1 MTRNVRIQVSDET
14 YARLHEVSKE
24 EGFPGI
30 SSYLLHLAGAKSS
43 MSTTVLYARK
53 IVADALSRANLL
65 DIKKE
70 FLLHELFLPSEW
82 QLFPHA
88 VRIRA
93 GALFLRDIE
102 SDKGPLVG
110 KVQTLGKA
118 SNNNQRYIRI
128 Q

>member
-1 MTRNVRIQVSDET
+1 MPRNVRITVSDET
-14 YARLHEVSKE
+14 YARLDEIRKE

-30 SSYLLHLAGAKSS
+30 SSYLLHLAGMKSE

-53 IVADALSRANLL
+53 IVADAVSRARLA

-70 FLLHELFLPSEW
+70 FLLQDLFLDSEW
-82 QLFPHA
+82 QLFPNA

-93 GALFLRDIE
+93 GALFLREIE
-102 SDKGPLVG
+102 SSKGSLVG
-110 KVQTLGKA
+110 KVLTLGKS
-118 SNNNQRYIRI
+118 SNGHQRYIRI